1 MELERYT
8 EQTGDCWK
16 LEVGKVGEG
25 EQKARASSC
34 HVSGGNVMH
43 SMVAAVNNTVHLK
56 VAKKDLTSSHYKE
69 NL

>member
-1 MELERYT
+1 M
-8 EQTGDCWK
+8 
-16 LEVGKVGEG
+16 GEG